1 MDLGKETSKEDQE
14 HELKTLE
21 GVKISQDIVEEKPKQ
36 MFK

>member
-1 MDLGKETSKEDQE
+1 MDLGEETSKEDQQ

-21 GVKISQDIVEEKPKQ
+21 GVKISQDIVGEKPKQ